1 MNKNRT
7 RHRGL
12 STALAILAAAAG
24 LSAFASSAHAVVID
38 NVDASLTSDPNVTLT
53 DANVAFDFT
62 AGVATPKLTGTL
74 EAVDLDGRCV
84 RVRLSSYN
92 GDTLLHSK
100 PGTMRRPRTTCIT
113 SGTSTSPKTATR
125 SPTGLSSRSR
135 EGRAGLVEARG
146 SGAQDVRP
154 VGSVTLN
161 ANGFDLGGAFF
172 SGGTPTLP
180 AVVSWSIDDGQV
192 TPLYDGVL
200 HFDGFANCG
209 RVQLRYLD
217 EAGAELDVLNG
228 PKHCAPDNDY
238 YSFGDRLDSFTSPLV
253 SQIEVVMQSDSGGE
267 WSDTVSIEESPQ
279 PLALDGRQPLG
290 GGRRA
295 QRRRARRYRATVAA
309 RLESYGMLI
318 RCRCPCRQAS
328 PRLGRGVSSRSAS
341 SSR

>member
-1 MNKNRT
+1 M
-7 RHRGL
+7 
-12 STALAILAAAAG
+12 
-24 LSAFASSAHAVVID
+24 
-38 NVDASLTSDPNVTLT
+38 DASLSSDPNVTLT

-100 PGTMRRPRTTCIT
+100 PGTMRCPTSDLHHEWEINLPEDGDALTDRVVVAVEKKDAQGWSRPEEEELRMF
-113 SGTSTSPKTATR
+113 
-125 SPTGLSSRSR
+125 
-135 EGRAGLVEARG
+135 
-146 SGAQDVRP
+146 AQWDP
-154 VGSVTLN
+154 VTLN

-253 SQIEVVMQSDSGGE
+253 SQIEVVMKSDSGGE
-267 WSDTVSIEESPQ
+267 WSDTVSIEE
-279 PLALDGRQPLG
+279 
-290 GGRRA
+290 
-295 QRRRARRYRATVAA
+295 
-309 RLESYGMLI
+309 
-318 RCRCPCRQAS
+318 
-328 PRLGRGVSSRSAS
+328 
-341 SSR
+341 